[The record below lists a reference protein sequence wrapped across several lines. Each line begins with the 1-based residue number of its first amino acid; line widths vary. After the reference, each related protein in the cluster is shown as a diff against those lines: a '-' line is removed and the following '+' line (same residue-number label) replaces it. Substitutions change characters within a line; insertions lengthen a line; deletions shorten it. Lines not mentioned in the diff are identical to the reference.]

1 MVCLRSGA
9 CPPVHI
15 GIKRSAMRPLNAVVD
30 VCRKAHCTID
40 DIAATRRQTR
50 LRALK
55 RTATR
60 LGWERRLELAALVD
74 QPPPALSE
82 HRAHVPAHE
91 ASGAVEA
98 VARHSCLLLW
108 AQPHPLRP
116 HGREPT
122 VDGRSA
128 DKRSLSLTN
137 TEVQTST
144 HHTHTH
150 TINPAL
156 ATQTHLHPGTQS
168 KRSMFL
174 TTTSSQERR
183 PQLGFC

>member
-108 AQPHPLRP
+108 AQPHPSDRMDANQPLM
-116 HGREPT
+116 
-122 VDGRSA
+122 A
-128 DKRSLSLTN
+128 DR
-137 TEVQTST
+137 QTSEALVSRIPRSKPQHT
-144 HHTHTH
+144 THTH
-150 TINPAL
+150 TQSIPRWPL
-156 ATQTHLHPGTQS
+156 RHTSTQEPKAS
-168 KRSMFL
+168 EACF
-174 TTTSSQERR
+174 SQQHRAKK
-183 PQLGFC
+183 GDHN